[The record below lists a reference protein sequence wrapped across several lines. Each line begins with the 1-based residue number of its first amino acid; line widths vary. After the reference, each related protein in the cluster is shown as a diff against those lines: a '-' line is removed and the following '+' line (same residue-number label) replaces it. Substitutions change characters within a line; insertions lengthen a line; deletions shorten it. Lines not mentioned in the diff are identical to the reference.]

1 MGAAAE
7 GKSFFN
13 SIKIFWTAY
22 QPHIT
27 VCYTSF
33 RETEWLIKAFLTN
46 YFWQKMCGYIIRKG
60 ASYVAKELHI
70 NLSPK
75 KSGTW
80 QVRVIGKRSPKNEAV
95 LPDDKCIKESPHHKG
110 SKWFFCHHHHRHFLS
125 PPPLTASCK
134 PSGEPKKQKDN
145 HNSPLR

>member
-1 MGAAAE
+1 MGAAE

-70 NLSPK
+70 NLPLK
-75 KSGTW
+75 KVAPGRCEWLEKGVLKMKQFYRMINASR
-80 QVRVIGKRSPKNEAV
+80 RVLIIRDLNDFFAIIIIDTSFHRLLLLQAANPVENQKNRRIIIIR
-95 LPDDKCIKESPHHKG
+95 P
-110 SKWFFCHHHHRHFLS
+110 
-125 PPPLTASCK
+125 
-134 PSGEPKKQKDN
+134 
-145 HNSPLR
+145 